1 MIITTTPY
9 KSRKKRLVIIT
20 TAPTGFTFTRGYAI
34 AYPAVV
40 SDYQS
45 REKRDTMTNSKNIHE
60 SFRSLFVTN
69 MGLTS
74 AEETRILV
82 FSDSIRPDESVT
94 PSDRDRRTRL
104 NATARA
110 VAEFAA
116 KEFGSGLFVEFPAT
130 PASGAEPP
138 RTLWLATFGEH
149 ITAALE
155 SDGLLEKL
163 LAKTATPGEVDR
175 AKECVLAHR
184 RDVAGIIIALSNN
197 STSHTR
203 YRALACAAGCRFASL
218 PHFDPEMFHT
228 SMTVDWSA
236 LADRTARLVEAVNRA
251 EWIRVTTPNGTDMNI
266 CKAGRH
272 AEGDDGLLTSP
283 GSFGNLPAGE
293 AYLAPLEGKSHGI
306 MVIEWG
312 PTRKLDEPLRLTV
325 ENGVVVQIEGN
336 DSHRARLE
344 AKFAEHANCRNIAEL
359 GIGTNDKAS
368 RPDNVLEAEK
378 ILGTIHIALGDNS
391 GFGGT
396 VSAPFHEDYVFYQPT
411 LTTLMADGSEQTII
425 KAGTLLV

>member
-1 MIITTTPY
+1 M
-9 KSRKKRLVIIT
+9 SNHLNLDD
-20 TAPTGFTFTRGYAI
+20 A
-34 AYPAVV
+34 
-40 SDYQS
+40 
-45 REKRDTMTNSKNIHE
+45 
-60 SFRSLFVTN
+60 FRSLFENN
-69 MGLTS
+69 MGINPGERVL
-74 AEETRILV
+74 L
-82 FSDSIRPDESVT
+82 FSDTIRPDET
-94 PSDRDRRTRL
+94 PSASDRDRRTRL
-104 NATARA
+104 NATARSA
-110 VAEFAA
+110 ARFAA
-116 KEFGSGLFVEFPAT
+116 REYGSGLFVEFPAT

-138 RTLWLATFGEH
+138 YELWLATFGDR
-149 ITAALE
+149 IISALE
-155 SDGLLEKL
+155 SEGLLQKL
-163 LAKTATPGEVDR
+163 LAKEALPEEITR
-175 AKECVLAHR
+175 AREIVLLQR
-184 RDVAGIIIALSNN
+184 EDVVGIIIAMANN

-236 LADRTARLVEAVNRA
+236 LAMRTARLVEAVNKA

-266 CKAGRH
+266 CKQGRY
-272 AEGDDGLLTSP
+272 AKGDDGLLTAP

-293 AYLAPLEGKSHGI
+293 AYLAPLEGMSHGS

-312 PTRKLDEPLRLTV
+312 PTRKLDEPLRLTI
-325 ENGVVVQIEGN
+325 EKGVVVRIEGN
-336 DSHRARLE
+336 DPHRARLE
-344 AKFAEHANCRNIAEL
+344 AKFAEDINCRNIAEL

-411 LTTLMADGSEQTII
+411 LTAIMAEGSRQVIIADGSLTI
-425 KAGTLLV
+425 